1 MAGTNIFQSVEKTK
15 LSYEVANQIAQA
27 IDEGR
32 FQPGDVLPPARTL
45 ALQFDVSRPI
55 VHEALTILQIQGYI
69 SVKHGKGVF
78 VKDPTH
84 DIVNIP
90 IDKWLDENLKQVE
103 DFYKARLIIE
113 PACAEMAARYATKQ
127 EIASLKELLTT
138 VEPLFMESNATILVG
153 PDIDFHSKIAS
164 MSGNSFLQKM
174 LNAVIVPE
182 NDIRK
187 VILRLPNHQGVTHQD
202 HVEVFKAI
210 EKRDPDAAREA
221 MTAALERPLTAINN
235 YMKNK
240 GKSR

>member
-1 MAGTNIFQSVEKTK
+1 MASTNIFQSVEKTK

-27 IDEGR
+27 INEGR
-32 FQPGDVLPPARTL
+32 FQPGDTLPPARSL

-78 VKDPTH
+78 VKDPAG
-84 DIVNIP
+84 DIVNVP
-90 IDKWLDENLKQVE
+90 IDKWLDENLKLVE

-113 PACAEMAARYATKQ
+113 PACAELAAQYATKQ
-127 EIASLKELLTT
+127 EIASLQELLNS
-138 VEPLFMESNATILVG
+138 VEELFAGSNATILVG

-164 MSGNSFLQKM
+164 MSGNSYLQKM

-202 HVEVFKAI
+202 HVEVLEAI
-210 EKRDPDAAREA
+210 QKHDPDAAREA
-221 MTAALERPLTAINN
+221 MTVALERPLTAIKE
-235 YMKNK
+235 YL
-240 GKSR
+240 KSKEK